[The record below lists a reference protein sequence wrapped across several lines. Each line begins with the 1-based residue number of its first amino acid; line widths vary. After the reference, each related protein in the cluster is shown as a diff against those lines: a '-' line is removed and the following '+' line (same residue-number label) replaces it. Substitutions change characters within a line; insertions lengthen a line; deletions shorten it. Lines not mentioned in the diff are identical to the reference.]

1 MFQNEKGKV
10 VMKDLDS
17 VLQNISPIYHQDFL
31 HLSKS
36 FQEFE
41 EINFACNIS
50 NFEHNIISVG
60 ESHYLRIGY
69 LVCTS
74 YRLIWQFYESYRHP
88 GMGLGI
94 LDTLSG
100 YKNAQRPRLEVG
112 FSEHKSSV
120 LYYYVI
126 DTPTFPLT
134 NTEKQLTGTQE
145 ITLASI
151 LGINKY
157 DFKVKNSNRMI
168 LKESIETSPDR
179 KTFYFAF
186 PKYDDGVK
194 VYNLIQKYLSSPQN
208 KEVSESV
215 DIVERLAKLADLR
228 KQDLITDDEYE
239 KAKKKLLN

>member
-1 MFQNEKGKV
+1 
-10 VMKDLDS
+10 MKNFDS
-17 VLQNISPIYHQDFL
+17 ALENISPVYHQDFL
-31 HLSKS
+31 QLSKS

-41 EINFACNIS
+41 EISFACNIS
-50 NFEHNIISVG
+50 NFEKNVISIG

-74 YRLIWQFYESYRHP
+74 YRLIWQFYLSYQYV
-88 GMGLGI
+88 GMGIDL
-94 LDTLSG
+94 LFYASG
-100 YKNAQRPRLEVG
+100 QRNAQRPRLEVG

-126 DTPTFPLT
+126 DTPTFHLT
-134 NTEKQLTGTQE
+134 NTEKQLTTTQE

-179 KTFYFAF
+179 KTYHLAF

-208 KEVSESV
+208 KGVS
-215 DIVERLAKLADLR
+215 DNIDFVERLAKLADLR
-228 KQDLITDDEYE
+228 KQNLITNDEYE
-239 KAKKKLLN
+239 KAKAKLLN